1 MFLNIKNIKK
11 NLTYAILSIVLL
23 VSAITV
29 QAEDYKHPYYLN
41 GKFSFGPGAIN
52 FLDPPKVTEVDG
64 VKIYTNSK
72 MYRKWKFLYVLYLN
86 KRN

>member
-1 MFLNIKNIKK
+1 MFLNAKDTKIKII
-11 NLTYAILSIVLL
+11 YAILSIIL
-23 VSAITV
+23 VVSTVTV

-41 GKFSFGPGAIN
+41 GKFSFGPSAIN